1 MSVNDLLEE
10 ALQLPPAERAGLV
23 EKIVESLAVDI
34 DPSIEAAHLEAVAR
48 RREQGAETI
57 SGDEV
62 IGQARAILKK

>member
-34 DPSIEAAHLEAVAR
+34 DPSIEAAHLAMIAR
-48 RREQGAETI
+48 RRMQGAETVA
-57 SGDEV
+57 GDEV
-62 IGQARAILKK
+62 LSRARAFL